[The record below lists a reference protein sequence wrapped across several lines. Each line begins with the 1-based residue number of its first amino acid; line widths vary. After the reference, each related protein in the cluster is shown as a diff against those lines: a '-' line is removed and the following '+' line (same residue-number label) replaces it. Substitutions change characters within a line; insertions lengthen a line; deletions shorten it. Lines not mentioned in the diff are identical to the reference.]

1 MASPSCASTLPWTAA
16 FSPSSS
22 APASAPASSP
32 RGLQTRRAPSLVIVA
47 QGRVKKYRQVILM
60 DDIEEVGGKKGDT
73 MKVRAGFYRNFL
85 LPKGKATLLTP
96 DVLKE
101 MQLEQERID
110 AEKQR
115 VKEEAQ
121 QLARVFE
128 TIGAFK
134 VPRKGGKGN
143 QIFGSVTSQDL
154 VDIIKSQ
161 LNRDVDKR
169 LVEVPD
175 IREVGEYVAEIK
187 LHPDVTAKVR
197 LTVYAK

>member
-16 FSPSSS
+16 AFSY
-22 APASAPASSP
+22 P
-32 RGLQTRRAPSLVIVA
+32 RRLQTRRAPSLVIVA
-47 QGRVKKYRQVILM
+47 QGRVKKYRQVILK
-60 DDIEEVGGKKGDT
+60 DDIDEISGKKGDT

-101 MQLEQERID
+101 MQLEQERIE
-110 AEKQR
+110 AEKKR

-134 VPRKGGKGN
+134 VPRKGGKGK
-143 QIFGSVTSQDL
+143 QIFGSVTAQDL

-169 LVEVPD
+169 LVEVPE

-197 LTVYAK
+197 LTVYTK

>member
-16 FSPSSS
+16 FSTSSSS
-22 APASAPASSP
+22 ASASSP

>member
-22 APASAPASSP
+22 PASASSP
-32 RGLQTRRAPSLVIVA
+32 RGVQTRRAPSLVIVA

-110 AEKQR
+110 AEKKR

-134 VPRKGGKGN
+134 VPRKGGKGK

-154 VDIIKSQ
+154 VEIIKSQ

-169 LVEVPD
+169 LVEVPE